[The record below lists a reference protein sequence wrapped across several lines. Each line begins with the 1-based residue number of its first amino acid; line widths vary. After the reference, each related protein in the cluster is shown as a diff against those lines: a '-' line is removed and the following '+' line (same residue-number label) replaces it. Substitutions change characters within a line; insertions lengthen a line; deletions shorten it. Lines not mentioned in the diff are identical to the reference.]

1 MYIKKNIFIL
11 FIILVGFN
19 NCSRDHFIIYKMN
32 GEKVESHRNNKRF
45 SNSEIK
51 LYFDRSEITNNYK
64 EINIIATNNFFYGQF
79 FFDEVFMDILKRK
92 VQSMKSDAIIYERDR
107 VDYPNYNEEY
117 LYFTVIKYV
126 D

>member
-1 MYIKKNIFIL
+1 
-11 FIILVGFN
+11 
-19 NCSRDHFIIYKMN
+19 MN

-45 SNSEIK
+45 NNSEIN